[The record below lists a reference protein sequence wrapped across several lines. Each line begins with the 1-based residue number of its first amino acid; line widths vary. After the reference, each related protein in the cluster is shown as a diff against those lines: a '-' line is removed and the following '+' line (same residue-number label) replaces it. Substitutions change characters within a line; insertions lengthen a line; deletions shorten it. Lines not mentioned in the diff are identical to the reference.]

1 MTFNVAPSTALLSEA
16 EDNSST
22 VNATDVTSQE
32 EDTKTV
38 LTDHEPSVMSV
49 SSSTASHTRSYI
61 TLKPTEQVIVL
72 SYYALGCVLLGLFR
86 NRNSWNDQDNPSFSG
101 LS

>member
-1 MTFNVAPSTALLSEA
+1 MTFNVTPSTALLSEA

-72 SYYALGCVLLGLFR
+72 SYYALGRGFWVYSEIEIAGMIKIILPFR
-86 NRNSWNDQDNPSFSG
+86 A
-101 LS
+101 